1 MSRSLAV
8 EADLRLTVDG
18 EEITVSGVDNHLT
31 VAVPTVAAGRR
42 TLRALDALPT
52 EFATAGTRAR
62 DSGLS
67 VDVTFEGVTV
77 ARLGPFVEPD
87 ALSRA
92 LGIAPA
98 RVRPGAIV
106 RALGRRLIR

>member
-18 EEITVSGVDNHLT
+18 EEITVSGADGHLV
-31 VAVPTVAAGRR
+31 VAVPTVVAGRK

-62 DSGLS
+62 ESGLS
-67 VDVTFEGVTV
+67 LDVRFEGITV

-98 RVRPGAIV
+98 RIRPGALV
-106 RALGRRLIR
+106 RALGRRLVR

>member
-18 EEITVSGVDNHLT
+18 EEIMVSGADNHLT

-52 EFATAGTRAR
+52 EFATAGTRVR

-87 ALSRA
+87 ALSRV